1 MKGGG
6 KMSKRFSNIMA
17 IILISGVSAFFFCPS
32 ADSADFPKKPVRI
45 IITTDVG
52 GGEDSDARAMAPY
65 LQKHLGVT
73 VLIENQP
80 GAGGKIAFE
89 KFQRTEPNGY
99 TIILYNFP
107 KSIIIEYMGKVNFRT
122 KDYTP
127 IYAWN
132 RSNQLMVVHADA
144 WKNFNEFLKA
154 AKAKTLSGGLMGRGS
169 TTHLA
174 GLIAMEQFGV
184 KVNWVP
190 YEGNAQ
196 ALAALAGKHLDFII
210 CLSSSAT
217 SLIDA
222 GRLRPILLLGDMRDP
237 YLPDVPVPKDLGY
250 NIIGF
255 FPAIRLAEAPPRT
268 PAPIVKVLENA
279 FIKTVKEPGYIDWA
293 EKRKS
298 VLHTVS
304 GEEFGKVVSEAYSNI
319 EKYQH
324 ILKEE

>member
-1 MKGGG
+1 MKGGE
-6 KMSKRFSNIMA
+6 KMSKRFSRIMA

-32 ADSADFPKKPVRI
+32 ADSADFPKTPVKI
-45 IITTDVG
+45 VITTDVG
-52 GGEDSDARAMAPY
+52 GGEDSDARAMSPY
-65 LQKHLGVT
+65 LQKHLGVS
-73 VLIENQP
+73 VPIENQP

-89 KFQRTEPNGY
+89 KFERTEPNGY
-99 TIILYNFP
+99 SIVLYNFP

-132 RSNQLMVVHADA
+132 RSNQLVVVHAET
-144 WKNFNEFLKA
+144 WKNFNEFLKTS
-154 AKAKTLSGGLMGRGS
+154 KTKTLSGGLMGRGS

-174 GLIAMEQFGV
+174 GLIAMEEFGV

-210 CLSSSAT
+210 CLSASAT

-222 GRLRPILLLGDMRDP
+222 GMLRPILLLGDMRDP
-237 YLPDVPVPKDLGY
+237 YLPDVPIPKDLGY
-250 NIIGF
+250 NITGF
-255 FPAIRLAEAPPRT
+255 FPAIRCAFAPPHT

-279 FIKTVKEPGYIDWA
+279 FIKTVQEPGYVDWA
-293 EKRKS
+293 KKRKI
-298 VLHTVS
+298 VLYPLS
-304 GEEFGKVVSEAYSNI
+304 GQEFGKVVLQAYSVI
-319 EKYQH
+319 EKFQH
-324 ILKEE
+324 ILKE